1 MMKKHTVDDFNIL
14 TVLGKG
20 LYGKVFLVREIE
32 TQSIYAMKVLKK
44 SIIERKNKAHY
55 VFS

>member
-1 MMKKHTVDDFNIL
+1 MKKHTVDDFNIL